1 MNDEPVQINRGGG
14 VTEERDQK
22 NHKRNLKEI
31 ALDETKKM
39 FVIFIY
45 LFILFGLL
53 SLYEWIILAKHQI
66 SYRPYGFA
74 IINAL
79 VLAKVMLIAEDLNLG
94 GRFFKDRPLVYPI
107 LFKSMVFAIVLIC
120 FHIVE
125 HVIVGVW
132 DGKAIIQSIP
142 GIGGGGLKGILAVGM
157 IMFVAL
163 IPFFAFKEI
172 SRAVGERELYSL
184 IFTGGTKIEK
194 LQSKGQ

>member
-1 MNDEPVQINRGGG
+1 MNDEPVQIKRPG
-14 VTEERDQK
+14 VAEEPDTKKHR
-22 NHKRNLKEI
+22 RSLKEI
-31 ALDETKKM
+31 ALDETKKLFVM
-39 FVIFIY
+39 FVY
-45 LFILFGLL
+45 LLLLFSLL
-53 SLYEWIILAKHQI
+53 VIYEWIILAKHQI

-94 GRFFKDRPLVYPI
+94 GRFFKNRPLIYPV
-107 LFKSMVFAIVLIC
+107 LFKSMVFASVLIC

-132 DGKAIIQSIP
+132 DGRTITQSIP
-142 GIGGGGLKGILAVGM
+142 GFGGGGLKGIVAVTM

-172 SRAVGERELYSL
+172 GRVIGEGELYSL
-184 IFTGGTKIEK
+184 MFKHRARI
-194 LQSKGQ
+194 

>member
-66 SYRPYGFA
+66 NYRPYGFA

-79 VLAKVMLIAEDLNLG
+79 VMAKVMLIADNLNLG

-125 HVIVGVW
+125 HVIAGVW
-132 DGKAIIQSIP
+132 EGRTIIQSIP
-142 GIGGGGLKGILAVGM
+142 SIGGGGLIGILAVGM

-184 IFTGGTKIEK
+184 IFTGRTKIEK